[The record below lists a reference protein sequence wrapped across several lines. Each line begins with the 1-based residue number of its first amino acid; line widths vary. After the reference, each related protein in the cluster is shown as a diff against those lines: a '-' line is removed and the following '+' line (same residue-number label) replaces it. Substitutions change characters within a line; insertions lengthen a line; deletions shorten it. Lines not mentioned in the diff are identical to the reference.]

1 MVKRGQKGYWLNT
14 TTVVKPE
21 IEKPCI
27 KLRYCPFGQLVEEF
41 PFHDNGLSCS
51 EKNGAII
58 TFGHDCPV
66 HYLVEFAR

>member
-1 MVKRGQKGYWLNT
+1 
-14 TTVVKPE
+14 
-21 IEKPCI
+21 
-27 KLRYCPFGQLVEEF
+27 VEEF